1 VTATCTDIRDFTCF
15 DMALM
20 VRDDHFRWLPERR
33 AREALGADT
42 RLNLLA
48 LEYGYKYRLDIRA
61 RNGLSRI
68 EFVTTLSEARFIGR
82 PIRKTGGA
90 VDFYKINNDGTLKR
104 HQW

>member
-1 VTATCTDIRDFTCF
+1 
-15 DMALM
+15 MPLL
-20 VRDDHFRWLPERR
+20 VRYEHFRGLAERR
-33 AREALGADT
+33 PPQAIGSEA

-68 EFVTTLSEARFIGR
+68 EFVATLSEARFIGR
-82 PIRKTGGA
+82 PIRKTGGG
-90 VDFYKINNDGTLKR
+90 VKFYKISADGSLKR